1 MLPFE
6 RIQHLTRVRGGVRVK
21 KLGIIILAAMLVGFL
36 AAPAAATFDLFEYA
50 FNIDGGFSSPLLGDP
65 IPGGVNVGGFD
76 DITGL
81 GSITVT
87 VGGGMH
93 YVGLFVDHEVDEG
106 TNTFFNEYGTAHD
119 TPAAPAAGQSWEID
133 EPGFVFGD
141 IYDNIQ
147 DGTLDNS
154 NAVPM
159 GMEDDVSMALAW
171 GFSGEAVVSFLVS
184 ETAPVSGFYL
194 SHTDPESDATIYFSS
209 SIRGVQAPEPATM
222 LLLGSGLLGIA
233 VLRRRLT

>member
-1 MLPFE
+1 MLFFE

-36 AAPAAATFDLFEYA
+36 AAPAAATFDLFEYVFNVDGVVSDSA
-50 FNIDGGFSSPLLGDP
+50 FGDP
-65 IPGGVNVGGFD
+65 LPPGVNMGGFD

-81 GSITVT
+81 GSITVNV

-93 YVGLFVDHEVDEG
+93 YVGLFVDHEIDEAI
-106 TNTFFNEYGTAHD
+106 NTFFNEYG
-119 TPAAPAAGQSWEID
+119 AANGALAAGQSWEID
-133 EPGFVFGD
+133 EPGFAFGD
-141 IYDNIQ
+141 IWDNIYA
-147 DGTLDNS
+147 GSLDNS

-159 GMEDDVSMALAW
+159 GLEDDVSMALAW

-194 SHTDPESDATIYFSS
+194 AQTDPDSDATIYFSS